1 MLNNGSHLGQIRK
14 NLTLLKEAVLNGGPS
29 FINFALTNA
38 CNAKCGFCTFP
49 KVEAKDRVY
58 VDARKA
64 KEALDILYDR
74 GIWYITF
81 VGGEPLLHPRVWDV
95 IGYAKDKGIVCMMST
110 NASYLKESAVRE
122 MKEAGLGTLFIS
134 IDAPS
139 AEEHERNRGLPGVC
153 KNIKEMVPLLK
164 QAGINCIASVTIS
177 KVVKNYFKLADFL
190 KELGLEKITFSNPM
204 ILYSDSYAGYSD
216 SPLID
221 YTPQEIIQVF
231 QDIKRLKAKF
241 RVLNPTAAL
250 NDMIRFFS
258 RETVKFPCLGGYKS
272 FYVDWKLDV
281 YPCQTLNE
289 KMGTVY
295 EFARVP
301 FKRLYCN
308 RCINECFRE
317 PSLMQ
322 YIAISISDAL
332 EDFREGRVTRGFDR
346 LLDRKNLISFWAS
359 VEEWRAGG
367 RI

>member
-1 MLNNGSHLGQIRK
+1 MLNGAGLKK
-14 NLTLLKEAVLNGGPS
+14 NYTLVKEAVLTGGPS

-38 CNAKCGFCTFP
+38 CNAKCSFCTFP
-49 KVEAKDRVY
+49 SVPAKDRVY
-58 VDARKA
+58 VDARRA

-81 VGGEPLLHPRVWDV
+81 VGGEPLLHPQVWDI
-95 IGYAKDKGIVCMMST
+95 IGHARDRGIVCMMST
-110 NASYLKESAVRE
+110 NASYLNESTVRD
-122 MKEAGLGTLFIS
+122 MKEAGLSTLFIS

-139 AEEHERNRGLPGVC
+139 VEEHERNRGLPGVC
-153 KNIKEMVPLLK
+153 QNIREMVPLLK
-164 QAGINCIASVTIS
+164 RSGINCIASVTIS
-177 KVVKNYFKLADFL
+177 KTVKDYFKLPAFL
-190 KELGLEKITFSNPM
+190 RGLGLDKITFSNPM
-204 ILYSDSYAGYSD
+204 MLYADSYAGYKD

-221 YTPQEIIQVF
+221 FTPQEIVQVF
-231 QDIKRLKAKF
+231 RDIKRLKANF
-241 RVLNPTAAL
+241 RVLNPTASL

-258 RETVKFPCLGGYKS
+258 KEEVKFPCLGGYKS

-289 KMGTVY
+289 KMGTIY

-301 FKRLYCN
+301 FKRLNCN
-308 RCINECFRE
+308 RCINECYRE

-332 EDFREGRVTRGFDR
+332 ADFRMGRVTEGLKR
-346 LLDRKNLISFWAS
+346 LMDSNNLISLWAS

>member
-1 MLNNGSHLGQIRK
+1 S
-14 NLTLLKEAVLNGGPS
+14 VP
-29 FINFALTNA
+29 
-38 CNAKCGFCTFP
+38 
-49 KVEAKDRVY
+49 AKDRVY
-58 VDARKA
+58 VDAHRA

-81 VGGEPLLHPRVWDV
+81 VGGEPLLHPQVWDI
-95 IGYAKDKGIVCMMST
+95 IGHARDRGIVCMMST
-110 NASYLKESAVRE
+110 NASYLNESTVRD
-122 MKEAGLGTLFIS
+122 MKEAGLSTLFIS

-139 AEEHERNRGLPGVC
+139 VEEHERNRGLPGVC
-153 KNIKEMVPLLK
+153 QNIKEMVPLLK
-164 QAGINCIASVTIS
+164 RSGINCIASVTIS
-177 KVVKNYFKLADFL
+177 KTVKDYFKLPDFL
-190 KELGLEKITFSNPM
+190 RGLGLDKITFSNPM
-204 ILYSDSYAGYSD
+204 MLYADSYAGYKD

-221 YTPQEIIQVF
+221 FTPQEIIQVF
-231 QDIKRLKAKF
+231 RDIKRLKADF
-241 RVLNPTAAL
+241 LVLNPTASL

-258 RETVKFPCLGGYKS
+258 KEEVKFPCLGGYKS

-289 KMGTVY
+289 KMSTIH

-301 FKRLYCN
+301 FKRLNCN
-308 RCINECFRE
+308 RCINECYRE

-332 EDFREGRVTRGFDR
+332 ADFRSGRVIEGLKR
-346 LLDRKNLISFWAS
+346 LLDSNNLISLWAS